1 MKKLISNNYPF
12 LILFLLIILKEPIYK
27 IFMNPI
33 IEINTKCDYIIDK
46 YNELLEFSN
55 ISLTYDI
62 DYINTYIIYK
72 DQYNFMNEITIR
84 GGNDFDLKNNPVIYN
99 NTLIGV
105 IYKVTQNSS
114 KVRLLTNKDSKISVK
129 VNDEI
134 GMLEY
139 ENDMLIMRNINSYS
153 TISIGD
159 KIIIPKSA
167 TKKSMPLFIN
177 FLYIK
182 TFLNNIN
189 NSFLLFK
196 SHFYILPHTG
206 SQSQNAG
213 CRICR
218 HSSIGRA
225 ADL

>member
-1 MKKLISNNYPF
+1 
-12 LILFLLIILKEPIYK
+12 
-27 IFMNPI
+27 MNPI

-105 IYKVTQNSS
+105 IYKVSQNSS

-159 KIIIPKSA
+159 KIYTSG
-167 TKKSMPLFIN
+167 LG
-177 FLYIK
+177 
-182 TFLNNIN
+182 NIN
-189 NSFLLFK
+189 GNIFIGVVKDIMIDSK
-196 SHFYILPHTG
+196 NIEKKVVVDYNIDIKNISYVTILKE
-206 SQSQNAG
+206 
-213 CRICR
+213 I
-218 HSSIGRA
+218 IK
-225 ADL
+225 

>member
-159 KIIIPKSA
+159 KIYTSG
-167 TKKSMPLFIN
+167 LG
-177 FLYIK
+177 
-182 TFLNNIN
+182 NIN
-189 NSFLLFK
+189 GNIFIGVVKDIMIDSK
-196 SHFYILPHTG
+196 NIEKKVVVDYNIDIKNISYVTILKE
-206 SQSQNAG
+206 
-213 CRICR
+213 I
-218 HSSIGRA
+218 IK
-225 ADL
+225 